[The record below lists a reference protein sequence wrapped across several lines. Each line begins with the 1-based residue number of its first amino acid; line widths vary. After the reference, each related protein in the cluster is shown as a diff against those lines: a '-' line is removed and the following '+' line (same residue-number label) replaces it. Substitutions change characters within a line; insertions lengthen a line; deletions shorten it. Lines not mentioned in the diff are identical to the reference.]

1 MEGYRIPLSAQPP
14 LSLEP
19 ISFISYDPSSIMGL
33 VLEKE
38 LLELS
43 SKGTVERAPPSP
55 GFYSRMF
62 VVLKASGSWRPII
75 DQVLDGDRSVRPD
88 VCQAG
93 GLDDFAGP
101 GRCILSGSHPS
112 GQQKVPKVCNFL
124 WYFPIQGAMI
134 RSHHG
139 ALSVYKGVPPGKG
152 GSPGSVPRAGDMDQ
166 HREVSTMSFPGD
178 DLSGD

>member
-1 MEGYRIPLSAQPP
+1 MEVLGEGYRIPLSAQPP
-14 LSLEP
+14 LSLES
-19 ISFISYDPSSIMGL
+19 ISFISYDPSSIKGL

-75 DQVLDGDRSVRPD
+75 DQVLDGDRSVRPG

-101 GRCILSGSHPS
+101 GRAYFQVLIHLDSKKYLRFVTSSGTF
-112 GQQKVPKVCNFL
+112 QFKVP
-124 WYFPIQGAMI
+124 
-134 RSHHG
+134 
-139 ALSVYKGVPPGKG
+139 
-152 GSPGSVPRAGDMDQ
+152 
-166 HREVSTMSFPGD
+166 
-178 DLSGD
+178 